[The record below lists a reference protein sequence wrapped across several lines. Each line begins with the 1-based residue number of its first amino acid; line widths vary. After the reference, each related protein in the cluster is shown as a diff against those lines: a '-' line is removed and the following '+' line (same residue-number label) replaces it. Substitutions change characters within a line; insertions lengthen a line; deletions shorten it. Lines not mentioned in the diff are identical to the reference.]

1 MSKIEKKERLKPG
14 MMAKKIINFDSK
26 NSLLIPESCIIP
38 IDDETFVYV
47 INKKN
52 IINKV
57 EVITGKRIGGKVE
70 IIKGIKLSDKIVF
83 EGINK
88 LKAGSEVRI
97 E

>member
-1 MSKIEKKERLKPG
+1 

-26 NSLLIPESCIIP
+26 NSVLIPENCIIP

-57 EVITGKRIGGKVE
+57 EVITGKRIDGKVE

-88 LKAGSEVRI
+88 LKAGSKVRI